1 MDALTVN
8 ALTDQQKKAVVMVLV
23 VHLILLQ
30 LTWLDLRRRPDAAVR
45 GKKRVWRFA
54 SGVNTIGSVAYW
66 LFGRRGVPPVT
77 PA

>member
-1 MDALTVN
+1 MDALTEP
-8 ALTDQQKKAVVMVLV
+8 QKKAIVMVLV
-23 VHLILLQ
+23 VHLILLT

-54 SGVNTIGSVAYW
+54 SSVNTTGSVAYW
-66 LFGRRGVPPVT
+66 LFGRRRVPPQA